1 MNIGTLIKTIRTS
14 RNLSQKKLAEDL
26 GISTNYLCLVET
38 GNRNPSDELLGKIA
52 SHFEISKEALG
63 FVCISIPKELDEQKS
78 KKFKELQ
85 ENIAALIFFQSNKV
99 A

>member
-14 RNLSQKKLAEDL
+14 RGISQKELAENLD
-26 GISTNYLCLVET
+26 ISTNYLCLVET
-38 GNRNPSDELLGKIA
+38 GNRNPSEDLISKIA
-52 SHFEISKEALG
+52 TYFEISKEALS
-63 FVCISIPKELDEQKS
+63 FICTSTPKELDEKKS

-85 ENIAALIFFQSNKV
+85 ENIAALIFLRNNKV